1 MKGGNLLVI
10 DARLLEASDEIEG
23 AVETREQAAELE
35 CLLPKLMRR
44 LFTLQDG
51 SPVSELPLA
60 QLRLCTILQ
69 GGPRSM
75 TTLSEELSTSV
86 SAVTQIADR
95 LERAGLVE
103 RVLPG
108 PEADDRR
115 MKLLR
120 LTEDGSEMMR
130 TRRERRVQRVN
141 QVLEKLALGERAA
154 VLQALRALLDAS
166 SAFASDVIQKQGPS
180 NPSS

>member
-10 DARLLEASDEIEG
+10 DARLLEASELTEG
-23 AVETREQAAELE
+23 AVETLEQAAELE

-51 SPVSELPLA
+51 SLVSELPLA

-69 GGPRSM
+69 AGPRSM
-75 TTLSEELSTSV
+75 TTLAEELSTSV

-120 LTEDGSEMMR
+120 LTASGSELMHA
-130 TRRERRVQRVN
+130 RRERRVQRVN
-141 QVLEKLALGERAA
+141 EVLEKLVPAERAV
-154 VLQALRALLDAS
+154 VLQAVRALVEAS
-166 SAFASDVIQKQGPS
+166 RDSAPGSEP
-180 NPSS
+180 